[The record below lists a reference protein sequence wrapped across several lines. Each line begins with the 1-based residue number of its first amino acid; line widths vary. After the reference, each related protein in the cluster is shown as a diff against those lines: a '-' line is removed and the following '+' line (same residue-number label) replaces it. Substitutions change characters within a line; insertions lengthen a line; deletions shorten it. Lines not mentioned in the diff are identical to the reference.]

1 MALPIRWHAVESI
14 SNLGLSILPARLIL
28 PGIFIIGC
36 ILSFA
41 MGTSMGTVVALAP
54 IAINIAQKT
63 NCNMALICGAVV
75 GGAMFGDN
83 LSFISDTTIAATRTQ
98 GISMKAKFKANIL
111 IVLPAVFIN
120 LLLLGIQNIDTSN
133 VSSESYQYQL
143 INIVPYI
150 LVIALSL
157 LGINVVKVMVLGILS
172 GIFIGVIHGDFNLID
187 SCHVDWCL
195 FGHCSGCPLW

>member
-14 SNLGLSILPARLIL
+14 SNLGLSILPAKLIL

-41 MGTSMGTVVALAP
+41 MGTVVALAP
-54 IAINIAQKT
+54 IAIKIAQKT

-133 VSSESYQYQL
+133 VSSGSYQYQL
-143 INIVPYI
+143 VNIVPYI
-150 LVIALSL
+150 FVIALSL
-157 LGINVVKVMVLGILS
+157 LGINVVKVMVLGI
-172 GIFIGVIHGDFNLID
+172 IIQNLYRCD
-187 SCHVDWCL
+187 SW
-195 FGHCSGCPLW
+195 